1 MIFLDEPTT
10 GLDSTTSLHLMQF
23 LNKIAKS
30 GRTIVSTIH
39 QPSSEIFDQFD
50 RLLIMV
56 QGNIVYQGQAKDSM
70 KYFGGIGFPIKKHS
84 NPTDYYMR
92 IMNKEGLA
100 LEYLEKGEQI
110 DDGEVKKQF

>member
-1 MIFLDEPTT
+1 
-10 GLDSTTSLHLMQF
+10 MQF

-39 QPSSEIFDQFD
+39 QPSSEIFEQFD

-70 KYFGGIGFPIKKHS
+70 AYFESIGFKIKKHC

-92 IMNKEGLA
+92 IMNKEGLS
-100 LEYLEKGEQI
+100 LEYLERG
-110 DDGEVKKQF
+110 